1 MLIVNFPDPII
12 IISSHRFT
20 IIVNVV
26 IVVDADIIK
35 LISIITKGSS
45 EASGAPGAPGSP
57 IALGPGAPGAPH
69 LLHDHLTG
77 VDSLNV
83 KER

>member
-26 IVVDADIIK
+26 IVVHADIIK

-45 EASGAPGAPGSP
+45 EASGVSGAHKVLGAPGAPG
-57 IALGPGAPGAPH
+57 ALRAMGA
-69 LLHDHLTG
+69 
-77 VDSLNV
+77 
-83 KER
+83 

>member
-45 EASGAPGAPGSP
+45 EASGASGAHKTQWEPQESQQPWEPNSSGVQSPWGSP
-57 IALGPGAPGAPH
+57 FAP
-69 LLHDHLTG
+69 
-77 VDSLNV
+77 
-83 KER
+83 